1 MKVEKTI
8 RAKVVMKNLVRGML
22 FGALIITGSSTVA
35 SAADLT
41 GQTSGLTNEV
51 RGGVLYHDLMGRE
64 SGVDIN
70 AEILLRWAAV
80 DFTIPGLG
88 TNGMLRPHFGGN
100 LNLSGD
106 TSMVYAGYTL
116 TLDLTDWMFI
126 EGSFGGMAH
135 NGNTEKTTPNTLAL
149 GCNVMFRESASLGF
163 RINERVNV
171 SAIIEHSSNNGY
183 CSANNGLTNAGVRLG
198 YAF

>member
-1 MKVEKTI
+1 
-8 RAKVVMKNLVRGML
+8 MKNHIRGML
-22 FGALIITGSSTVA
+22 FGALFLTGANSLA
-35 SAADLT
+35 SAADL
-41 GQTSGLTNEV
+41 GGKTSDLTNEV
-51 RGGVLYHDLMGRE
+51 RGGVLYHDLMHRE

-70 AEILLRWAAV
+70 AEILLRWVAV

-88 TNGMLRPHFGGN
+88 TKGMLRPHFGGN

-106 TSMVYAGYTL
+106 TSMVYAGYSL

-135 NGNTEKTTPNTLAL
+135 NGDTSKTTSNSLAL
-149 GCNVMFRESASLGF
+149 GCNLMFRESASLGF

-171 SAIIEHSSNNGY
+171 SAMIEHSSNNGY
-183 CSANNGLTNAGVRLG
+183 CSSNNGLTNAGVRLG

>member
-1 MKVEKTI
+1 MT
-8 RAKVVMKNLVRGML
+8 NLMRGML
-22 FGALIITGSSTVA
+22 FGALIIAGSNTMA
-35 SAADLT
+35 SAADLNGT
-41 GQTSGLTNEV
+41 TSGLTNEV
-51 RGGVLYHDLMGRE
+51 RGGVLYHDLMNRE

-135 NGNTEKTTPNTLAL
+135 NGNTRKTTPNTLAL
-149 GCNVMFRESASLGF
+149 RLQRDVP
-163 RINERVNV
+163 RIRL
-171 SAIIEHSSNNGY
+171 SR
-183 CSANNGLTNAGVRLG
+183 LPDQRAGQRLRDHRA
-198 YAF
+198 YPRTTATARPTTA